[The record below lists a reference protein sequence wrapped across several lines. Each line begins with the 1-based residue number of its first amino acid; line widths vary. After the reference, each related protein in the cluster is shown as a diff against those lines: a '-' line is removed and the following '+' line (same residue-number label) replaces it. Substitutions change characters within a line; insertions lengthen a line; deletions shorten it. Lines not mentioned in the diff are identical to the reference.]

1 MNSSANGTVFRNDI
15 PGIIR
20 IARWY
25 SERKESQA
33 KKERSNYPEE
43 TAFWDKRQL
52 VKKINLN
59 SLYGALCNPGC
70 RFFDIRV
77 GQSITLTGF
86 SITQHMAAQILTNL
100 LMTNMTM

>member
-1 MNSSANGTVFRNDI
+1 MNVKNF
-15 PGIIR
+15 
-20 IARWY
+20 
-25 SERKESQA
+25 QQ
-33 KKERSNYPEE
+33 KERSNYNEE

-59 SLYGALCNPGC
+59 SLYGALCNLGC

-86 SITQHMAAQILTNL
+86 SITQHMAAQTNKL
-100 LMTNMTM
+100 IDDKYDYVGKSVIHGDTDCVF